1 MGRHCDCPAEEDCGD
16 TGALWGQLGEKG
28 CPSQRTAGSR
38 AVGEGLLEAA
48 EGLDVP
54 WRAILLEDSVL
65 CGSEIKW
72 GQAACP

>member
-1 MGRHCDCPAEEDCGD
+1 MGRHSDHPAQEDCGD
-16 TGALWGQLGEKG
+16 TGALSGQLREKG
-28 CPSQRTAGSR
+28 CPPQRTAVPR
-38 AVGEGLLEAA
+38 AVGEGLLEAV